1 MQIFQRRLGAPL
13 AFALML
19 LVAACDAPSS
29 SDPAGP
35 AYNVCRPPEPG
46 TNVQVCG

>member
-1 MQIFQRRLGAPL
+1 MQTLQRPSAVIL

-19 LVAACDAPSS
+19 LVTACDAPSS

-35 AYNVCRPPEPG
+35 AYSVCRPPEPG